1 MQLCFAEVKSQ
12 LMLDGNWFLL
22 IVFTSKCKRYQ
33 VEQLDA
39 NNNTPRA
46 TSMTISITTRRLQL
60 QRLIN
65 LIEML
70 ARINKIVETLSEPR
84 YLKVWCIY
92 FETKIATYKNNDDY
106 WSQWISNT
114 KSWLELPVLLE
125 FSDTLDM
132 FGKFYI
138 CYLIYLCINN
148 YK

>member
-22 IVFTSKCKRYQ
+22 IVLTSKCKRYQ

-60 QRLIN
+60 QTLIN

-70 ARINKIVETLSEPR
+70 ARINKMVETLSEPR

-92 FETKIATYKNNDDY
+92 FETKIASYKRMTTTDHN
-106 WSQWISNT
+106 
-114 KSWLELPVLLE
+114 E
-125 FSDTLDM
+125 FLTPSLGFNSLYCSCFLTHL
-132 FGKFYI
+132 I
-138 CYLIYLCINN
+138 CSASFIYAT
-148 YK
+148 